1 MIINI
6 TSDGHDD
13 DHPPRMILRGFLLLA
28 TLGWVVTEGESYYQD
43 PVTPRPNV
51 TPPPSPP
58 SHHKTD
64 QDIIRS
70 LCPPKQPKPIK
81 SSGKNLLIVSTLD
94 GHITALDLNKV
105 SEKLGKF
112 CEFRPP

>member
-1 MIINI
+1 
-6 TSDGHDD
+6 
-13 DHPPRMILRGFLLLA
+13 MILRGFLLLL
-28 TLGWVVTEGESYYQD
+28 TLGWVVTDGDGYYQD

-51 TPPPSPP
+51 TPPPPP
-58 SHHKTD
+58 SHHHKTD

-70 LCPPKQPKPIK
+70 LCPPKQTKPIK

-105 SEKLGKF
+105 SGKF
-112 CEFRPP
+112 S